1 MNTAEILSM
10 VKIFLPK
17 GLSARVRNAIV
28 RRLQSAMAGRTEADE
43 MPAGGS
49 VPAENPPREVEQ
61 ADEELQEHPIPPQEE
76 KEDDLG
82 VHGDFEWSSLV
93 LKLASNS

>member
-17 GLSARVRNAIV
+17 GLSARVRNAIA
-28 RRLQSAMAGRTEADE
+28 RRLQSAMAGDDMPTEE
-43 MPAGGS
+43 S
-49 VPAENPPREVEQ
+49 VPAETPPREVEQ
-61 ADEELQEHPIPPQEE
+61 AGEELQELPIPPAEE

-82 VHGDFEWSSLV
+82 PHGSFAWASL
-93 LKLASNS
+93 